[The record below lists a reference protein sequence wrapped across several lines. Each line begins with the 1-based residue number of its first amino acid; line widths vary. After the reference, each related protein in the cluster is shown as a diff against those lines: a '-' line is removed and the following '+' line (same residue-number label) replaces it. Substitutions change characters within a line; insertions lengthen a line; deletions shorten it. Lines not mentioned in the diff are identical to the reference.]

1 MGFSTYFGSPQY
13 SADEEHTYGEKI
25 IFVRNIK
32 TSYYSDRVVACF
44 DIIKFTAL
52 INSLQ
57 ITS

>member
-1 MGFSTYFGSPQY
+1 MEFSTYFGSPQY

-32 TSYYSDRVVACF
+32 TSYYSDHANVF